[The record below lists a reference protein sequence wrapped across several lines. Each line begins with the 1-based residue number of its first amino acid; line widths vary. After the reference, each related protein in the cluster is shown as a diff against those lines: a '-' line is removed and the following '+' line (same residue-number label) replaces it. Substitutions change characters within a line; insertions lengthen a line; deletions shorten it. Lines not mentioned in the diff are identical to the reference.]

1 MALLAQTLPGEG
13 PAQPSASET
22 AGGTDARRS
31 ETWRDTTITAADRAD
46 ALVKAMTKA
55 ERLKYVHGIF
65 PPMANNLTP
74 DMIPPVG
81 YEPGVPRLG
90 IPTLTSTAARRA
102 LPQWEA
108 AGWRLKGGTYAV
120 KLATDAQTAIAVGT
134 VRLTE
139 QRLAS
144 VRAAFDTP

>member
-1 MALLAQTLPGEG
+1 M
-13 PAQPSASET
+13 
-22 AGGTDARRS
+22 
-31 ETWRDTTITAADRAD
+31 
-46 ALVKAMTKA
+46 
-55 ERLKYVHGIF
+55 F
-65 PPMANNLTP
+65 
-74 DMIPPVG
+74 PPVG

-90 IPTLTSTAARRA
+90 IPTLTITAARRA

-120 KLATDAQTAIAVGT
+120 KLATDAQTAIVVGT